1 MLLSAWLFESPR
13 GWMSKFSWDKAT
25 EEVIKK
31 NKEFLIALGK
41 RKKSR

>member
-1 MLLSAWLFESPR
+1 MAKEDEFDW
-13 GWMSKFSWDKAT
+13 GKAT

-41 RKKSR
+41 AEKDR

>member
-1 MLLSAWLFESPR
+1 
-13 GWMSKFSWDKAT
+13 MSKFSWERAS

-41 RKKSR
+41 SKRDR